1 MKRPPHRRPFYF
13 CHMMFIQDNDWRDLL
28 KNQLDQEYF
37 QKLNSFIEN
46 RYQEVNCFPPMNEI
60 YAAFEYCPL
69 KDLKVVILGQD
80 PYHGKGQAH
89 GLAFSVN
96 DRIQY
101 PPSLQNIFKELK
113 RDLNLPIPNSGNLQ
127 RWANQGVL
135 LLNTVLTVEE
145 GKPDSH
151 KNQGWENFTD
161 AVIESINAHKENV
174 IFLLWGNK
182 AISKKKLINLDKHV
196 VLETSHPSPLSVYRG
211 FEGCGHF
218 SETNRILREKGLREI
233 QW

>member
-1 MKRPPHRRPFYF
+1 MN
-13 CHMMFIQDNDWRDLL
+13 FIQNKDWFELL
-28 KNQLDQEYF
+28 ENQCHQGYF
-37 QKLNSFIEN
+37 IQLNEFIKK
-46 RYQEVNCFPPMNEI
+46 RYQEVTCFPPLDEI
-60 YAAFEYCPL
+60 YAAFEKCPL
-69 KDLKVVILGQD
+69 SELKVVILGQD

-113 RDLNLPIPNSGNLQ
+113 RDLNVPIPNSGNLE

-135 LLNTVLTVEE
+135 LLNTVLSVEE
-145 GKPDSH
+145 GKADSH
-151 KNQGWENFTD
+151 KNIGWEFFTD
-161 AVIESINAHKENV
+161 AVISAISETKENI

-182 AISKKKLINLDKHV
+182 AIVKKKLINLDKHV

-218 SETNRILREKGLREI
+218 SETNKILEEKGISPIL
-233 QW
+233 W

>member
-1 MKRPPHRRPFYF
+1 MN
-13 CHMMFIQDNDWRDLL
+13 FIQNKDWFGLL
-28 KNQLDQEYF
+28 ENQCNQEYF
-37 QKLNSFIEN
+37 IQLNEFIEK
-46 RYQEVNCFPPMNEI
+46 RYQEVTCFPPLYEI
-60 YAAFEYCPL
+60 YAAFEKCPL
-69 KDLKVVILGQD
+69 SDLKVVILGQD

-113 RDLNLPIPNSGNLQ
+113 RDLNVPIPNSGNLE

-135 LLNTVLTVEE
+135 LLNTVLSVEE
-145 GKPDSH
+145 GKADSH
-151 KNQGWENFTD
+151 KNIGWEFFTD
-161 AVIESINAHKENV
+161 AVISAISDTKENI

-182 AISKKKLINLDKHV
+182 AIVKKKLINFDKHV
-196 VLETSHPSPLSVYRG
+196 ALETSHPSPLSVYRG

-218 SETNRILREKGLREI
+218 SETNKILKEKGISPIL
-233 QW
+233 W